1 MINFRGVKIKTKQ
14 RLQQLGIAA
23 WLCLYGNVLL
33 TRGWQKVRLDSCYN
47 DKQSD

>member
-1 MINFRGVKIKTKQ
+1 MINLYSAKIKTKW
-14 RLQQLGIAA
+14 RLQQFGIAA

-33 TRGWQKVRLDSCYN
+33 TRGWQNIRLDSCYN